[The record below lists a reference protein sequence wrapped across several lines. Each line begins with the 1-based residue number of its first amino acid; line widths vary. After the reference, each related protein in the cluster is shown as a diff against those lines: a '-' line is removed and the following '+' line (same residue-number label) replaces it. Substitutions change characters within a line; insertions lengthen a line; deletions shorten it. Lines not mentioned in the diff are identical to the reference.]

1 MGDLEVRNRKIVE
14 DYLAALRRGA
24 ADPKYTHAYLDF
36 WSDDIEYILPGLWP
50 LGGVFESKAAY
61 IEQVMPDFSDNVV
74 QEEKGE
80 ANPGAGLYGYEFICE
95 GKIVAAM
102 ARSRARDARGYP
114 YLNTFFLWFEINA
127 AGKIERY
134 LDSADFSSGWQAFW
148 GVHLE

>member
-74 QEEKGE
+74 QEEKGLMTPWGPL
-80 ANPGAGLYGYEFICE
+80 NLPQNKPNQPNKLCSSNYCRHR
-95 GKIVAAM
+95 K
-102 ARSRARDARGYP
+102 SR
-114 YLNTFFLWFEINA
+114 L
-127 AGKIERY
+127 K
-134 LDSADFSSGWQAFW
+134 
-148 GVHLE
+148 